1 MADTVFANNMS
12 VCHKNSSGKAVGF
25 PDVCLSP
32 PPPPAGPVPIPYP
45 NTAMASDLSGGSR
58 NVKADGAEIALE
70 DSSSI
75 ATSTGDE
82 AGTQG
87 GNVLTHKT
95 KGKAYFMAWSFD
107 VQVEGK
113 GVGRNGD
120 PMSLNCASQPY
131 GGVHPAFIDLVM
143 KADEGEVLCDVA
155 YDRENVEH
163 GSPNTAQRKL
173 VAGKKCWECIATG
186 SKNPRNATVADHQPP
201 LVVTYYSGGCQN
213 AAKMKKA
220 ATTTNTDPK
229 KGPCILPHCKWHSD
243 KQRRAMARF
252 SRFINRFVQQF

>member
-1 MADTVFANNMS
+1 VADTVFANNMS
-12 VCHKNSSGKAVGF
+12 VCHKNSAGKAVGF

-45 NTAMASDLSGGSR
+45 NTAMASDLSNGSKT
-58 NVKADGAEIALE
+58 VKADGAEIALE
-70 DSSSI
+70 DSSYI

-87 GNVLTHKT
+87 GNVVTHKT

-120 PMSLNCASQPY
+120 PMSMNCASQPY
-131 GGVHPAFIDLVM
+131 GGVHPAFIDLVV
-143 KADEGEVLCDVA
+143 KAEEGDTLCDEP
-155 YDRENVEH
+155 YDREKNDH
-163 GSPNTAQRKL
+163 NSPTTKQRELIK
-173 VAGKKCWECIATG
+173 GKKCWECIATG
-186 SKNPRNATVADHQPP
+186 VKRPRNATIADHQPP
-201 LVVTYYSGGCQN
+201 LVLTYYSGGCAN
-213 AAKMKKA
+213 EAKMKKA
-220 ATTTNTDPK
+220 ATTTNTDPN
-229 KGPCILPHCKWHSD
+229 KGPCILPHCEFHSE

-252 SRFINRFVQQF
+252 SRFVNRFVQQF